1 MKAVWRLV
9 LLVPLCV
16 GLHGCHIARA
26 VSKRACHDQQPYMQ
40 ASTVPPLVIP
50 PGLAVPDTS
59 NALRLPALN
68 EAGPP
73 PRTKNQPC
81 LDEPPPFKVAQPPR
95 TPQA

>member
-1 MKAVWRLV
+1 MKAAWRLV

-16 GLHGCHIARA
+16 GLHGCHLAR
-26 VSKRACHDQQPYMQ
+26 VISKRACHDKQPYMQ
-40 ASTVPPLVIP
+40 AATVAPLVIP
-50 PGLAVPDTS
+50 PGLAAPDTS

-73 PRTKNQPC
+73 PRTVHQPC